1 MLVADLLGVASE
13 DGLVLFSG
21 GHAFLFSFPIPRF
34 LFRKG
39 GSTTKMLPAKEAWCI
54 SGEASFTEVPRET
67 VWKVG
72 WRGVNEARS
81 FACNAKIRSPC
92 PSMLASVAPVW
103 CPSGLS
109 RQSLEE
115 EFSEVPH
122 STAPIEQIVLC
133 RVSRVHSPAY
143 IRHG

>member
-1 MLVADLLGVASE
+1 MA
-13 DGLVLFSG
+13 LFSS
-21 GHAFLFSFPIPRF
+21 AADTLFLFSFPIPRF

-81 FACNAKIRSPC
+81 FACNAKNTVSLPLYVGLC
-92 PSMLASVAPVW
+92 GPGLVPV
-103 CPSGLS
+103 GTF
-109 RQSLEE
+109 QK
-115 EFSEVPH
+115 
-122 STAPIEQIVLC
+122 
-133 RVSRVHSPAY
+133 VSR
-143 IRHG
+143 R